1 MSGGRVGG
9 SGGGRDYGA
18 TVDSLE
24 SGGGSSLATMAR
36 VIVFGAAAAAATAAG
51 VLAYRAHKR

>member
-1 MSGGRVGG
+1 
-9 SGGGRDYGA
+9 
-18 TVDSLE
+18 
-24 SGGGSSLATMAR
+24 MAR